1 MDLPALVAQ
10 KIELMNTLRKD
21 KYIDLVADYG
31 FDLINGH
38 AAFARPYSVQVNF
51 RIIKAPVFLIATGAS
66 PGVPAI
72 PGLADS
78 GFLTPETA
86 LGLTGLPQR
95 LVVIGASAIGLE
107 LGQFFLHLGSKVT
120 FIDLAERRAPLEEP
134 EGSAALAA
142 VLIEQGASIHASA
155 SILDVH
161 LKGNERVAR
170 LKADGQDFEVTADQ
184 VLVAT
189 GRYPNASGL
198 GLERAGVAID
208 SKGAIIVDDEQRTSS
223 PRVFAA
229 GDVCSRP

>member
-1 MDLPALVAQ
+1 M
-10 KIELMNTLRKD
+10 
-21 KYIDLVADYG
+21 
-31 FDLINGH
+31 
-38 AAFARPYSVQVNF
+38 
-51 RIIKAPVFLIATGAS
+51 
-66 PGVPAI
+66 
-72 PGLADS
+72 
-78 GFLTPETA
+78 
-86 LGLTGLPQR
+86 
-95 LVVIGASAIGLE
+95 VIGASAIGLE

-120 FIDLAERRAPLEEP
+120 FIDLAERMAPLQEP

-142 VLIEQGASIHASA
+142 VLIEQGASIHTSA

-161 LKGNERVAR
+161 LEGNERVAR